1 LSQNNGVV
9 MAAQKLLNVD
19 GYRVLWQERESQTVK
34 LNIDDLKTQ
43 FEL

>member
-1 LSQNNGVV
+1 